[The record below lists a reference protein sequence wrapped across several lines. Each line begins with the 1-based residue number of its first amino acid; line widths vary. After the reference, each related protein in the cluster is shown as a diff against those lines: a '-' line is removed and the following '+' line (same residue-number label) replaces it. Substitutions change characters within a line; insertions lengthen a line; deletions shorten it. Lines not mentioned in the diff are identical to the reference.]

1 MKKILSVLMFTLAL
15 SPAAF
20 ADVELTDC
28 QNPSCSDPHA
38 VVVGFAD
45 GDASAECQCVV
56 PDPALAPENQ
66 SSSSSG
72 GEGEEGGEGEGGG
85 ES

>member
-1 MKKILSVLMFTLAL
+1 MRKLGLISAILVLFPFVVM
-15 SPAAF
+15 

-28 QNPSCSDPHA
+28 QFPSCSDSNA

-45 GDASAECQCVV
+45 GASNAECQCVV

-66 SSSSSG
+66 SSSSSSG
-72 GEGEEGGEGEGGG
+72 GGGEGGG
-85 ES
+85 GEG